1 VGITLLP
8 TLAIKPPV
16 ARTDNVHLIEFAGQA
31 PSRRIA
37 LVWRKSSS
45 MGAFLKR
52 FADVI
57 RDIPRELLDPGLSE
71 SKASSRPRPSA

>member
-16 ARTDNVHLIEFAGQA
+16 SRTDNVHLIEFSGHA

-45 MGAFLKR
+45 LGVFLER
-52 FADVI
+52 FGDVI
-57 RDIPRELLDPGLSE
+57 RGLPADLLQPNLGE
-71 SKASSRPRPSA
+71 PKPAKRAAT